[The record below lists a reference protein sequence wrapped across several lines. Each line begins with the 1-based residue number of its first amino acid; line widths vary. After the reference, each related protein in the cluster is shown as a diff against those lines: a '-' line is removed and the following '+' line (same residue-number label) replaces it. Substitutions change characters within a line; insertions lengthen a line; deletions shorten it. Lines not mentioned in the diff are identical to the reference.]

1 MPSLWIIMKK
11 TRDKKEKLTVCPPR
25 YPAWRD
31 CGRGFTLLELMI
43 SIVILAIMIS
53 AAIVSLLPA
62 RNRAR
67 LKAVQAEVAT
77 TIKTIQSYALQGK
90 VTGGSVPAGYGFKF
104 TGSQQYVIFYCDT
117 GQCGTSD
124 SDVPIGDP
132 FSIQDRGVTL
142 TVPADP
148 SNTRFYF
155 DVPNG
160 NLNPPRTDDL
170 VMTLNIGGV
179 NKNVTV
185 KKSGSVLED

>member
-11 TRDKKEKLTVCPPR
+11 IRDKKEKLTAYPPR
-25 YPAWRD
+25 VAKH

-90 VTGGSVPAGYGFKF
+90 VTGGEVPAGYGFKF
-104 TGSQQYVIFYCDT
+104 YPDSQHYVIFYCDT
-117 GQCGTSD
+117 GQCGSPD
-124 SDVPIGDP
+124 DDVIINN
-132 FSIQDRGVTL
+132 FSIQDRGVKL
-142 TVPADP
+142 DDSINLA
-148 SNTRFYF
+148 STRFYF
-155 DVPNG
+155 DIPNG
-160 NLNPPRTDDL
+160 NLSPPLTEDL
-170 VMTLNIGGV
+170 VMKLDLGGIS
-179 NKNVTV
+179 KNVTV